1 MDFAYFAYFVH
12 EPLLYMVFL
21 LFIIGLTTR
30 VAIFFYTLIRSAKH
44 KQFELSA
51 LFAIGG
57 GSLLPLYRAAIKKP
71 AYVLLRYLFH
81 ICLVIV
87 PVWFSGHIVLW
98 EESIFEWYWTPI
110 PDEWSDFI
118 TLLILGF
125 CTFFLLRRIILA
137 NMRLKSSM
145 SDYLFIIIVALP
157 FVTGYF
163 LTHGTIDSIAFFEN
177 NMETLHVFSAEILL
191 IAAVLLFYKIR
202 LNLTKCIGCTA
213 CELSCSTSALES
225 NDEVNRRFF
234 VYSAQQCICCGACVK
249 TCPENAAELIH
260 EISFR
265 RLYKLPAK
273 KEISSVELN
282 SCKQCGE
289 IIAPVPQIEKMGKTM
304 TVDYFDFCPTCKN
317 DNFVKSLVHL

>member
-1 MDFAYFAYFVH
+1 MDFAYFVH

-21 LFIIGLTTR
+21 LFIIGLATR
-30 VAIFFYTLIRSAKH
+30 IAIFFYTLIRSAKH
-44 KQFELSA
+44 MQFDLSSF
-51 LFAIGG
+51 FAIWG
-57 GSLLPLYRAAIKKP
+57 GSLLPLHRAVIKKP

-98 EESIFEWYWTPI
+98 EESTFEWYWTPI

-125 CTFFLLRRIILA
+125 CTFFLLRRIILT
-137 NMRLKSSM
+137 NMRLKSSI
-145 SDYLFIIIVALP
+145 SDYLFIIIVTLP

-177 NMETLHVFSAEILL
+177 NMETLHVFSAEILI

-202 LNLTKCIGCTA
+202 LKLTKCIGCAA
-213 CELSCSTSALES
+213 CELSCSAGALES
-225 NDEVNRRFF
+225 NDSVNQRFF

-249 TCPENAAELIH
+249 TCPEKAAELMH
-260 EISFR
+260 EISFK
-265 RLYKLPAK
+265 RLFKLPVK
-273 KEISSVELN
+273 QEISSVELKG
-282 SCKQCGE
+282 CKKCGTV
-289 IIAPVPQIEKMGKTM
+289 IAPTPQIEKMGNTM
-304 TVDYFDFCPTCKN
+304 TVDYLDFCPTCKN

>member
-1 MDFAYFAYFVH
+1 MDFAYFVH

-21 LFIIGLTTR
+21 LFIIGLATR
-30 VAIFFYTLIRSAKH
+30 IAIFFYTLIRSAKH
-44 KQFELSA
+44 MQFDLSSF
-51 LFAIGG
+51 FAIWG
-57 GSLLPLYRAAIKKP
+57 GSLLPLHRAAIKKP
-71 AYVLLRYLFH
+71 AYVLVRYLFH

-98 EESIFEWYWTPI
+98 EESTFEWYWTPI

-125 CTFFLLRRIILA
+125 CTFFLLRRIILT
-137 NMRLKSSM
+137 NKRLKSSI
-145 SDYLFIIIVALP
+145 SDYLFIIIVTLP

-177 NMETLHVFSAEILL
+177 NMETLHVFSAEILI

-202 LNLTKCIGCTA
+202 LKLTKCIGCAA
-213 CELSCSTSALES
+213 CELSCSAGALES
-225 NDEVNRRFF
+225 NDSVNQRFF

-249 TCPENAAELIH
+249 TCPEQAAELTH
-260 EISFR
+260 ELSFR
-265 RLYKLPAK
+265 RLFKLPAEQ
-273 KEISSVELN
+273 EISSVELKG
-282 SCKQCGE
+282 CKKCGTV
-289 IIAPVPQIEKMGKTM
+289 IAPTPQIEKMGNTM
-304 TVDYFDFCPTCKN
+304 TVDYLDFCPTCKN